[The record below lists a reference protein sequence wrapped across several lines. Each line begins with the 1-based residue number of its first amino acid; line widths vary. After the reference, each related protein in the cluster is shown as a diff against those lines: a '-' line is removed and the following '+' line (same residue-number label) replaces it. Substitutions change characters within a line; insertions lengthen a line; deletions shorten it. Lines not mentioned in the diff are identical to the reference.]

1 MSSVCTAGCDDASAS
16 HGGELKAVSTL
27 KLDQTVA
34 RSPGV
39 TVRRLTI
46 TIELADLRRRIIAL
60 SLLTMVGVTGVVG
73 WRPPSAPTYP
83 ITALAVA
90 NPFDNQTRSE
100 LTFIN
105 SRGRRGFTLLSAHD
119 RVVSASKSVSLRA
132 DSEAKVRAM
141 VARLNDSINLPVDI
155 QISFEDC
162 HDTEVYY
169 DEQNHHVTICHEWLD
184 QMQHL
189 VSRRNNDKTLIR
201 ESVESLVV
209 AVFLHESAH
218 ALIDILHVPV
228 TGREEDAADQ
238 FSTLVLLGQPEG
250 ARKVMQV
257 AHTYKVLS
265 QDSLREPPAY
275 WDEHSLDAQ
284 RYYDTLCMV
293 YGRDPKQNA
302 KLMNNDRLPDERAE
316 ICEKDYQRI
325 ETAWKTL
332 LKPYAKDSL
341 WQSQ

>member
-1 MSSVCTAGCDDASAS
+1 M
-16 HGGELKAVSTL
+16 
-27 KLDQTVA
+27 
-34 RSPGV
+34 
-39 TVRRLTI
+39 RRRTI
-46 TIELADLRRRIIAL
+46 TIELGDLRRRILAL
-60 SLLTMVGVTGVVG
+60 SLLTVVG
-73 WRPPSAPTYP
+73 IAGVAGWRLPASRSGSTARPT
-83 ITALAVA
+83 VA
-90 NPFDNQTRSE
+90 NRVDTRPHSE
-100 LTFIN
+100 PAFIN
-105 SRGRRGFTLLSAHD
+105 SRAKRGFTLLNP
-119 RVVSASKSVSLRA
+119 RERFGGVSNSMSLRA

-141 VARLNDSINLPVDI
+141 VARLNESINLPVDI

-162 HDTEVYY
+162 HDSEVYY
-169 DEQNHHVTICHEWLD
+169 DDQNHRVTICHEWLD

-189 VSRRNNDKTLIR
+189 VSRRSNDKSSIR

-238 FSTLVLLGQPEG
+238 FSTLVLMGQPDG
-250 ARKVMQV
+250 ARKAMQV

-265 QDSLREPPAY
+265 QDSLRDPPAY

-284 RYYDTLCMV
+284 RYYDTLCMI
-293 YGRDPKQNA
+293 YGRDPKQNT
-302 KLMNNDRLPDERAE
+302 KLMTSDRLPDERAE

>member
-1 MSSVCTAGCDDASAS
+1 M
-16 HGGELKAVSTL
+16 K
-27 KLDQTVA
+27 
-34 RSPGV
+34 
-39 TVRRLTI
+39 RRTI
-46 TIELADLRRRIIAL
+46 TIELADLRRRITAL
-60 SLLTMVGVTGVVG
+60 SLLTVMAIAGVGS
-73 WRPPSAPTYP
+73 WRPPAGHSGTPAPF
-83 ITALAVA
+83 AVA
-90 NPFDNQTRSE
+90 NQVDTPRE
-100 LTFIN
+100 PEAAFIN
-105 SRGRRGFTLLSAHD
+105 ARARRGFTLLNPRERLIGRSH
-119 RVVSASKSVSLRA
+119 SMSLRA

-141 VARLNDSINLPVDI
+141 VARLNDFINLPVEI

-162 HDTEVYY
+162 HDSEVYY

-189 VSRRNNDKTLIR
+189 VSRRNNDKASIR

-238 FSTLVLLGQPEG
+238 FSTLVLLGQPDG

-265 QDSLREPPAY
+265 QESLREPPAY

-284 RYYDTLCMV
+284 RYYDTLCMI
-293 YGRDPKQNA
+293 YGRDPKQNT
-302 KLMNNDRLPDERAE
+302 KLLTGDRLPDERAE

-332 LKPYAKDSL
+332 LKPYAKESL
-341 WQSQ
+341 WQSP

>member
-1 MSSVCTAGCDDASAS
+1 V
-16 HGGELKAVSTL
+16 K
-27 KLDQTVA
+27 
-34 RSPGV
+34 
-39 TVRRLTI
+39 RLTI

-60 SLLTMVGVTGVVG
+60 SLLMMVGVAGVVG
-73 WRPPSAPTYP
+73 WRLPIERSGSTAPF
-83 ITALAVA
+83 ALTHQGGTPREPGPA
-90 NPFDNQTRSE
+90 S
-100 LTFIN
+100 IN
-105 SRGRRGFTLLSAHD
+105 SRAKRGFTLLNPREHF
-119 RVVSASKSVSLRA
+119 VGASNSMSLRA

-141 VARLNDSINLPVDI
+141 VARLNESVNLPVDI

-162 HDTEVYY
+162 HDSEVYY
-169 DEQNHHVTICHEWLD
+169 DDQSHHVTICHEWLD

-189 VSRRNNDKTLIR
+189 ISRRNNDKAVIR

-265 QDSLREPPAY
+265 QDSLRDPPAY

-293 YGRDPKQNA
+293 YGRDPKQNG
-302 KLMNNDRLPDERAE
+302 KLMTGDRLPDERAE

-325 ETAWKTL
+325 ETAWKTI

-341 WQSQ
+341 WQTP

>member
-1 MSSVCTAGCDDASAS
+1 M
-16 HGGELKAVSTL
+16 
-27 KLDQTVA
+27 
-34 RSPGV
+34 
-39 TVRRLTI
+39 RRRTI
-46 TIELADLRRRIIAL
+46 TIEVTELQRRIIAL
-60 SLLTMVGVTGVVG
+60 SLLTMVGIAGVFG
-73 WRPPSAPTYP
+73 WRIPVRRSGSNLPLAANQVSAPT
-83 ITALAVA
+83 
-90 NPFDNQTRSE
+90 QSE
-100 LTFIN
+100 PTSTN
-105 SRGRRGFTLLSAHD
+105 SRTKRGFTLLNSRERFAGAPKSA
-119 RVVSASKSVSLRA
+119 SLRA
-132 DSEAKVRAM
+132 DSEAKVRSM
-141 VARLNDSINLPVDI
+141 VTRLNNSINLPVEI

-169 DEQNHHVTICHEWLD
+169 DDQNHHVTICHEWLD
-184 QMQHL
+184 EMQHL
-189 VSRRNNDKTLIR
+189 LSRRNNDKNLIH

-238 FSTLVLLGQPEG
+238 FSTLVLMGQPDG
-250 ARKVMQV
+250 ARKAMQV

-265 QDSLREPPAY
+265 QDSLHDPPVY

-284 RYYDTLCMV
+284 RYYDTLCMI
-293 YGRDPKQNA
+293 YGRDPKQNS
-302 KLMNNDRLPDERAE
+302 KLMTSDRLPDERAE

-332 LKPYAKDSL
+332 LRPYAKDAL

>member
-1 MSSVCTAGCDDASAS
+1 VG
-16 HGGELKAVSTL
+16 
-27 KLDQTVA
+27 
-34 RSPGV
+34 
-39 TVRRLTI
+39 
-46 TIELADLRRRIIAL
+46 IA
-60 SLLTMVGVTGVVG
+60 GVVG
-73 WRPPSAPTYP
+73 SRLPVRHSGSTGP
-83 ITALAVA
+83 LAVA
-90 NPFDNQTRSE
+90 NQVETPPE
-100 LTFIN
+100 PEPGFIN
-105 SRGRRGFTLLSAHD
+105 SRAKRGFTLLNPRERFIGTTHFM
-119 RVVSASKSVSLRA
+119 SLRA

-141 VARLNDSINLPVDI
+141 VTRLNDSINLPVDI

-162 HDTEVYY
+162 HDSEVYY

-189 VSRRNNDKTLIR
+189 VSRRNNDKALIR

-238 FSTLVLLGQPEG
+238 FSTLILLGQPDG

-284 RYYDTLCMV
+284 RYYDTLCMI

-302 KLMNNDRLPDERAE
+302 KLLNNDRLPDERAE

-332 LKPYAKDSL
+332 LKPYAKESL

>member
-1 MSSVCTAGCDDASAS
+1 M
-16 HGGELKAVSTL
+16 
-27 KLDQTVA
+27 
-34 RSPGV
+34 
-39 TVRRLTI
+39 RRLTI

-60 SLLTMVGVTGVVG
+60 SLLTAVGLAGVGG
-73 WRPPSAPTYP
+73 WRLPLSRSGSTAPV
-83 ITALAVA
+83 AVA
-90 NPFDNQTRSE
+90 DSAHTTTQSE
-100 LTFIN
+100 TAFIN
-105 SRGRRGFTLLSAHD
+105 SRAKRGFALLNPRERFAGNTNSM
-119 RVVSASKSVSLRA
+119 SLRA

-141 VARLNDSINLPVDI
+141 VARLNESINLPVDI

-169 DEQNHHVTICHEWLD
+169 DDTNHRVTICHEWLD
-184 QMQHL
+184 EMQHL
-189 VSRRNNDKTLIR
+189 VSRRNNDKTAIR
-201 ESVESLVV
+201 ESVESLVI

-238 FSTLVLLGQPEG
+238 FSTLVLMGQPEG
-250 ARKVMQV
+250 ARKAMQV

-265 QDSLREPPAY
+265 QESLREPPAY

-284 RYYDTLCMV
+284 RYYDTLCMI

-302 KLMNNDRLPDERAE
+302 KLMTGDRLPDERAE
-316 ICEKDYQRI
+316 ICQKDYQRI

-332 LKPYAKDSL
+332 LKPYAKESL

>member
-1 MSSVCTAGCDDASAS
+1 MKRRMITIDLSEARRRSIALLLLTAVAVAGVAGRRMPAQP
-16 HGGELKAVSTL
+16 HHAVS
-27 KLDQTVA
+27 DVRVA
-34 RSPGV
+34 NQIE
-39 TVRRLTI
+39 RRDSEST
-46 TIELADLRRRIIAL
+46 
-60 SLLTMVGVTGVVG
+60 S
-73 WRPPSAPTYP
+73 
-83 ITALAVA
+83 ITARA
-90 NPFDNQTRSE
+90 
-100 LTFIN
+100 
-105 SRGRRGFTLLSAHD
+105 RRGFILVTSRARYISKTNSA
-119 RVVSASKSVSLRA
+119 SLRA
-132 DSEAKVRAM
+132 ESEAKVRSM
-141 VARLNDSINLPVDI
+141 VARLNQAINLPSDI
-155 QISFEDC
+155 AISFEDC
-162 HDTEVYY
+162 GDAEVFY
-169 DEQNHHVTICHEWLD
+169 DEQSHRVTICHEWLD
-184 QMQHL
+184 QMEHT
-189 VSRRNNDKTLIR
+189 VSRRTSDKAVIR

-238 FSTLVLLGQPEG
+238 FSTIILLSQRDG
-250 ARKVMQV
+250 ARKAMQV

-284 RYYDTLCMV
+284 RYYDTLCMI
-293 YGRDPKQNA
+293 YGRDVKQNA
-302 KLMNNDRLPDERAE
+302 KLLNNDRLPDERAE

>member
-1 MSSVCTAGCDDASAS
+1 LLNPRERFVGTPNSA
-16 HGGELKAVSTL
+16 
-27 KLDQTVA
+27 
-34 RSPGV
+34 
-39 TVRRLTI
+39 
-46 TIELADLRRRIIAL
+46 
-60 SLLTMVGVTGVVG
+60 
-73 WRPPSAPTYP
+73 
-83 ITALAVA
+83 
-90 NPFDNQTRSE
+90 
-100 LTFIN
+100 
-105 SRGRRGFTLLSAHD
+105 
-119 RVVSASKSVSLRA
+119 SLRA

-141 VARLNDSINLPVDI
+141 VARLNESINMPVDI

-162 HDTEVYY
+162 HDTEVFY
-169 DEQNHHVTICHEWLD
+169 DDQNHHVTICHEWLD
-184 QMQHL
+184 EMQHI

-201 ESVESLVV
+201 ESIESLVV

-238 FSTLVLLGQPEG
+238 FSTLVLMGQPDG
-250 ARKVMQV
+250 ARKAMQV
-257 AHTYKVLS
+257 AHTYRVLA
-265 QDSLREPPAY
+265 QDSLRDPPAY

-284 RYYDTLCMV
+284 RYYDTLCMI
-293 YGRDPKQNA
+293 YGRDPKQNV
-302 KLMNNDRLPDERAE
+302 KLMTVDRLPDERAE

>member
-1 MSSVCTAGCDDASAS
+1 M
-16 HGGELKAVSTL
+16 
-27 KLDQTVA
+27 
-34 RSPGV
+34 
-39 TVRRLTI
+39 RRRTI
-46 TIELADLRRRIIAL
+46 TIELTDLPRRIAAL
-60 SLLTMVGVTGVVG
+60 SVLTVVAIAGVAG
-73 WRPPSAPTYP
+73 WRLPVKLGDSSTPAVVSTKVYTELPPGPAS
-83 ITALAVA
+83 
-90 NPFDNQTRSE
+90 
-100 LTFIN
+100 IN
-105 SRGRRGFTLLSAHD
+105 SRARRGFTLLSAHERPLD
-119 RVVSASKSVSLRA
+119 TSKSVSLRA

-141 VARLNDSINLPVDI
+141 VSRLNESINLPVDI

-162 HDTEVYY
+162 HDSEVYY
-169 DEQNHHVTICHEWLD
+169 DEQNHHVVICHEWLD

-189 VSRRNNDKTLIR
+189 VSRRAADKSLVR
-201 ESVESLVV
+201 ESVESLVI

-218 ALIDILHVPV
+218 ALIDILRVPV

-238 FSTLVLLGQPEG
+238 FSTLVLMGQPDG
-250 ARKVMQV
+250 ARKAMQV

-284 RYYDTLCMV
+284 RYYDTLCMI
-293 YGRDPKQNA
+293 YGRDPKQNV
-302 KLMNNDRLPDERAE
+302 KLLTGDRLPDERAE

>member
-1 MSSVCTAGCDDASAS
+1 V
-16 HGGELKAVSTL
+16 K
-27 KLDQTVA
+27 
-34 RSPGV
+34 
-39 TVRRLTI
+39 RRTI
-46 TIELADLRRRIIAL
+46 TIELTDLRRRLIAL
-60 SLLTMVGVTGVVG
+60 SLLMIVGIAGVAG
-73 WRPPSAPTYP
+73 WRLPVGRSGSTAPPAIANQIDAAPGAEP
-83 ITALAVA
+83 
-90 NPFDNQTRSE
+90 P
-100 LTFIN
+100 FIN
-105 SRGRRGFTLLSAHD
+105 SRAKRGFTLLNA
-119 RVVSASKSVSLRA
+119 RERFIGASHFMSLRA

-141 VARLNDSINLPVDI
+141 VTRLNDSINLPVDI

-162 HDTEVYY
+162 HDTEVFY

-189 VSRRNNDKTLIR
+189 ISHRNNDKVLIR

-238 FSTLVLLGQPEG
+238 FSTLILLGQPDG

-265 QDSLREPPAY
+265 QDSLRDPPAY

-284 RYYDTLCMV
+284 RYYDTLCMI

-302 KLMNNDRLPDERAE
+302 KLLNNDRLPDERAE

-325 ETAWKTL
+325 DAAWKTL

>member
-1 MSSVCTAGCDDASAS
+1 M
-16 HGGELKAVSTL
+16 
-27 KLDQTVA
+27 
-34 RSPGV
+34 
-39 TVRRLTI
+39 RRRTI
-46 TIELADLRRRIIAL
+46 TIELVDLRRRIIAL
-60 SLLTMVGVTGVVG
+60 ALLTTVGIAGVVG
-73 WRPPSAPTYP
+73 WRLPAQRNSSTVLL
-83 ITALAVA
+83 ALA
-90 NPFDNQTRSE
+90 NQVGTPTQSE
-100 LTFIN
+100 TVSIN
-105 SRGRRGFTLLSAHD
+105 SRTRRGFTLLNPRERFAGTTS
-119 RVVSASKSVSLRA
+119 STSLRA
-132 DSEAKVRAM
+132 DSEAKVRSM

-162 HDTEVYY
+162 HDTEVFY
-169 DEQNHHVTICHEWLD
+169 DEQSHHVTICHEWLD
-184 QMQHL
+184 EMQHL
-189 VSRRNNDKTLIR
+189 VARRNNDKTLIR

-238 FSTLVLLGQPEG
+238 FSTLVLMGQPDG
-250 ARKVMQV
+250 ARKAMQV

-265 QDSLREPPAY
+265 QDSLGEPPAY

-284 RYYDTLCMV
+284 RYYDTLCMI

-302 KLMNNDRLPDERAE
+302 KLMTGDRLPDERAE

>member
-1 MSSVCTAGCDDASAS
+1 
-16 HGGELKAVSTL
+16 
-27 KLDQTVA
+27 
-34 RSPGV
+34 
-39 TVRRLTI
+39 VRRRTI
-46 TIELADLRRRIIAL
+46 TIELADLRRRFIAL
-60 SLLTMVGVTGVVG
+60 SLLAMVGIAGVVG
-73 WRPPSAPTYP
+73 WRPPGVRTEPTTP
-83 ITALAVA
+83 LAFA
-90 NPFDNQTRSE
+90 NRVNIQTPSE
-100 LTFIN
+100 LTSIN
-105 SRGRRGFTLLSAHD
+105 ARARRGFTLLSAHD
-119 RVVSASKSVSLRA
+119 RVVGASKFVSLRA

-162 HDTEVYY
+162 HDSEVYY
-169 DEQNHHVTICHEWLD
+169 DEQTHHVTICHEWLD

-189 VSRRNNDKTLIR
+189 VSRRNNDKGLIR

-238 FSTLVLLGQPEG
+238 FSTLVLLGQPDG
-250 ARKVMQV
+250 ARKAMQV

-302 KLMNNDRLPDERAE
+302 KLLNNDRLPDERAE
-316 ICEKDYQRI
+316 VCEKDYQRI

-332 LKPYAKDSL
+332 LKPYAKESL
-341 WQSQ
+341 WHSP

>member
-1 MSSVCTAGCDDASAS
+1 
-16 HGGELKAVSTL
+16 
-27 KLDQTVA
+27 
-34 RSPGV
+34 
-39 TVRRLTI
+39 VRRRTI
-46 TIELADLRRRIIAL
+46 TIELVDLRRRIIAL
-60 SLLTMVGVTGVVG
+60 ALLTTVGIAGVLG
-73 WRPPSAPTYP
+73 WRLPVQRSTS
-83 ITALAVA
+83 TALLAVA
-90 NPFDNQTRSE
+90 NQVGTTTQSE
-100 LTFIN
+100 TSSIN
-105 SRGRRGFTLLSAHD
+105 SRTKRGFTLLNPRERFVGTPNSA
-119 RVVSASKSVSLRA
+119 SLRA

-141 VARLNDSINLPVDI
+141 VARLNESINMPVDI

-162 HDTEVYY
+162 HDTEVFY
-169 DEQNHHVTICHEWLD
+169 DDQNHHVTICHEWLD
-184 QMQHL
+184 EMQHI

-201 ESVESLVV
+201 ESIESLVV

-238 FSTLVLLGQPEG
+238 LSTLVLMGQPDG
-250 ARKVMQV
+250 ARKAMQV
-257 AHTYKVLS
+257 AHTYRVLA
-265 QDSLREPPAY
+265 QDSLRDPPAY

-284 RYYDTLCMV
+284 RYYDTLCMI
-293 YGRDPKQNA
+293 YGRDPKQNV
-302 KLMNNDRLPDERAE
+302 KLMTVDRLPDERAE

>member
-1 MSSVCTAGCDDASAS
+1 
-16 HGGELKAVSTL
+16 
-27 KLDQTVA
+27 
-34 RSPGV
+34 
-39 TVRRLTI
+39 VRRLTI
-46 TIELADLRRRIIAL
+46 TIELADVRRRIIAL
-60 SLLTMVGVTGVVG
+60 SLLTVVGIAGVVG
-73 WRPPSAPTYP
+73 WRLPVSHSGSSTPVAVVDSVRAPT
-83 ITALAVA
+83 
-90 NPFDNQTRSE
+90 QTE
-100 LTFIN
+100 PAFIN
-105 SRGRRGFTLLSAHD
+105 SRAKRGFTLLNPRERFAGTPNSA
-119 RVVSASKSVSLRA
+119 SLRA

-141 VARLNDSINLPVDI
+141 VARLNESIDLPVDI

-162 HDTEVYY
+162 HDSEVYY
-169 DEQNHHVTICHEWLD
+169 DDQNHRVTICHEWLD

-189 VSRRNNDKTLIR
+189 VSRRNNDKAGIR
-201 ESVESLVV
+201 ESVESLVIG
-209 AVFLHESAH
+209 VFLHESAH

-238 FSTLVLLGQPEG
+238 FSTLVLMGQPDG

-284 RYYDTLCMV
+284 RYYDTLCMI

-302 KLMNNDRLPDERAE
+302 KLMTGDRLPDERAE

>member
-1 MSSVCTAGCDDASAS
+1 M
-16 HGGELKAVSTL
+16 K
-27 KLDQTVA
+27 
-34 RSPGV
+34 
-39 TVRRLTI
+39 RRTI
-46 TIELADLRRRIIAL
+46 TIEVSELRRRSIAL
-60 SLLTMVGVTGVVG
+60 ALLTMVGIAGVFG
-73 WRPPSAPTYP
+73 WRIPVRHSGSTVSPAMANQVSAPP
-83 ITALAVA
+83 
-90 NPFDNQTRSE
+90 QSE
-100 LTFIN
+100 PASTN
-105 SRGRRGFTLLSAHD
+105 ARTKRGFTLLNPRERFAGAPK
-119 RVVSASKSVSLRA
+119 SASLRG
-132 DSEAKVRAM
+132 DSEAKVRSM
-141 VARLNDSINLPVDI
+141 VTRLNDAINLPVEI

-169 DEQNHHVTICHEWLD
+169 DDQNHHVTICHEWLD
-184 QMQHL
+184 EMQHL
-189 VSRRNNDKTLIR
+189 VSRRNSDKNLVR

-238 FSTLVLLGQPEG
+238 FSTLVLMGQPDG
-250 ARKVMQV
+250 ARKAMQV

-265 QDSLREPPAY
+265 QDSLHDPPVY

-284 RYYDTLCMV
+284 RYYDTLCMI
-293 YGRDPKQNA
+293 YGRDPKQNT
-302 KLMNNDRLPDERAE
+302 KLMTSDRLPDERAE

-341 WQSQ
+341 WQVQ

>member
-1 MSSVCTAGCDDASAS
+1 
-16 HGGELKAVSTL
+16 
-27 KLDQTVA
+27 
-34 RSPGV
+34 
-39 TVRRLTI
+39 VRRTI
-46 TIELADLRRRIIAL
+46 TIELADLQRRILAL
-60 SLLTMVGVTGVVG
+60 SLLMVVGIAGVAG
-73 WRPPSAPTYP
+73 WRPPAQRSVS
-83 ITALAVA
+83 TALLAVA
-90 NPFDNQTRSE
+90 NQVDTPRESE
-100 LTFIN
+100 PPFIN
-105 SRGRRGFTLLSAHD
+105 SRAKRGFTLLNPRERFIGTSH
-119 RVVSASKSVSLRA
+119 SMSLRA

-162 HDTEVYY
+162 HDSEVYY

-184 QMQHL
+184 EMQHL
-189 VSRRNNDKTLIR
+189 VSRRNNDKTMIR
-201 ESVESLVV
+201 DSVESLVV

-238 FSTLVLLGQPEG
+238 FSTLVLLGQPDG
-250 ARKVMQV
+250 ARKAMQV

-275 WDEHSLDAQ
+275 WDEHSLDVQ
-284 RYYDTLCMV
+284 RYYDTLCMI

-302 KLMNNDRLPDERAE
+302 KLLNNDRLPDERAE

-341 WQSQ
+341 WQSP

>member
-1 MSSVCTAGCDDASAS
+1 MKRQ
-16 HGGELKAVSTL
+16 LM
-27 KLDQTVA
+27 
-34 RSPGV
+34 
-39 TVRRLTI
+39 I
-46 TIELADLRRRIIAL
+46 TIHVADIQRRIIAL
-60 SLLTMVGVTGVVG
+60 TLLTIIAIAGVAG
-73 WRPPSAPTYP
+73 WQLPTPRRYSATPP
-83 ITALAVA
+83 VA
-90 NPFDNQTRSE
+90 NYIDTHSPAGVAS
-100 LTFIN
+100 IN
-105 SRGRRGFTLLSAHD
+105 SRARRGFTLLNAHE
-119 RVVSASKSVSLRA
+119 RFARASNSELLRS
-132 DSEAKVRAM
+132 DSEAKLRAM
-141 VARLNDSINLPVDI
+141 VSRLNQSINLPADI
-155 QISFEDC
+155 AISFEDC
-162 HDTEVYY
+162 HDSEVYY
-169 DEQNHHVTICHEWLD
+169 DEQNHHVVICHEWLD
-184 QMQHL
+184 EMQHV
-189 VSRRNNDKTLIR
+189 VSRRSTDKALVR
-201 ESVESLVV
+201 ESVESLVI

-238 FSTLVLLGQPEG
+238 FSTLVLMGQPDG
-250 ARKVMQV
+250 ARKAMQV

-284 RYYDTLCMV
+284 RYYDTLCMI

-302 KLMNNDRLPDERAE
+302 KLLNNDRLPDERAE

>member
-1 MSSVCTAGCDDASAS
+1 
-16 HGGELKAVSTL
+16 
-27 KLDQTVA
+27 
-34 RSPGV
+34 
-39 TVRRLTI
+39 VRRRTI
-46 TIELADLRRRIIAL
+46 TIELVDLRRRIVAL
-60 SLLTMVGVTGVVG
+60 ALLTTVGIAGVVG
-73 WRPPSAPTYP
+73 WRVPVQRSSS
-83 ITALAVA
+83 TALLAVA
-90 NPFDNQTRSE
+90 NQVGTSTESE
-100 LTFIN
+100 TTSIN
-105 SRGRRGFTLLSAHD
+105 SRTKRGFTLLNPREHFVGTPNS
-119 RVVSASKSVSLRA
+119 SSLRA

-141 VARLNDSINLPVDI
+141 VARLNESINMPVDI

-162 HDTEVYY
+162 HDTEVFY
-169 DEQNHHVTICHEWLD
+169 DDQNHHVTICHEWLD
-184 QMQHL
+184 EMQHL
-189 VSRRNNDKTLIR
+189 LSRRNNDKNLIH

-238 FSTLVLLGQPEG
+238 FSTLVLMGQPDG
-250 ARKVMQV
+250 ARKAMEV

-265 QDSLREPPAY
+265 QDSLHDPPVY

-284 RYYDTLCMV
+284 RYYDTLCMI
-293 YGRDPKQNA
+293 YGRDPKQNS
-302 KLMNNDRLPDERAE
+302 KLMTSDRLPDERAE

-332 LKPYAKDSL
+332 LKPYAKDAL

>member
-1 MSSVCTAGCDDASAS
+1 
-16 HGGELKAVSTL
+16 
-27 KLDQTVA
+27 
-34 RSPGV
+34 
-39 TVRRLTI
+39 VRRRTI
-46 TIELADLRRRIIAL
+46 TIELVDLRRRIIAL
-60 SLLTMVGVTGVVG
+60 ALLTTVGIAGVLG
-73 WRPPSAPTYP
+73 WRLPVQRSTS
-83 ITALAVA
+83 TALLAVA
-90 NPFDNQTRSE
+90 NQVGTTTQSE
-100 LTFIN
+100 TSSIN
-105 SRGRRGFTLLSAHD
+105 SRTKRGFTLLNPRERFVGTPNSA
-119 RVVSASKSVSLRA
+119 SLRA

-141 VARLNDSINLPVDI
+141 VARLNESINMPVDI

-162 HDTEVYY
+162 HDTEVFY
-169 DEQNHHVTICHEWLD
+169 DDQNHHVTICHEWLD
-184 QMQHL
+184 EMQHI

-201 ESVESLVV
+201 ESIESLVV

-238 FSTLVLLGQPEG
+238 FSTLVLMGQPDG
-250 ARKVMQV
+250 ARKAMQV
-257 AHTYKVLS
+257 AHTYRVLA
-265 QDSLREPPAY
+265 QDSLRDPPAY

-284 RYYDTLCMV
+284 RYYDTLCMI
-293 YGRDPKQNA
+293 YGRDPKQNV
-302 KLMNNDRLPDERAE
+302 KLMTVDRLPDERAE

>member
-1 MSSVCTAGCDDASAS
+1 V
-16 HGGELKAVSTL
+16 K
-27 KLDQTVA
+27 
-34 RSPGV
+34 
-39 TVRRLTI
+39 RRTI
-46 TIELADLRRRIIAL
+46 TIERADLRRRIIAL
-60 SLLTMVGVTGVVG
+60 TVLTMVGIAGVVG
-73 WRPPSAPTYP
+73 WRPPGARPGPATP
-83 ITALAVA
+83 VAVT
-90 NPFDNQTRSE
+90 NRVNNQTSSE
-100 LTFIN
+100 LNFIN
-105 SRGRRGFTLLSAHD
+105 SRARRGFTLLNPHD
-119 RVVSASKSVSLRA
+119 RMVDASKFVSLRT

-162 HDTEVYY
+162 HDSEVYY
-169 DEQNHHVTICHEWLD
+169 DEQSHHVTICHEWLD

-189 VSRRNNDKTLIR
+189 VSRRNNDKTSIR

-238 FSTLVLLGQPEG
+238 FSTLVLLGQPDG

-293 YGRDPKQNA
+293 YGRDAKQNA
-302 KLMNNDRLPDERAE
+302 KLMNNDRLPEERAE

>member
-1 MSSVCTAGCDDASAS
+1 M
-16 HGGELKAVSTL
+16 K
-27 KLDQTVA
+27 
-34 RSPGV
+34 
-39 TVRRLTI
+39 RRKI
-46 TIELADLRRRIIAL
+46 TIALADRRRRIIAL
-60 SLLTMVGVTGVVG
+60 SMLTIVGIAGVVG
-73 WRPPSAPTYP
+73 WRPPGARTGPTTP
-83 ITALAVA
+83 LAVA
-90 NPFDNQTRSE
+90 NRDDNHTPSE
-100 LTFIN
+100 PIFVN
-105 SRGRRGFTLLSAHD
+105 SRARRGFTLLSAHD
-119 RVVSASKSVSLRA
+119 RVVDASKSVSLRS

-162 HDTEVYY
+162 HDSEVYY
-169 DEQNHHVTICHEWLD
+169 DEQSHHVTICHEWLD

-189 VSRRNNDKTLIR
+189 VSRRNNDKALIR

-238 FSTLVLLGQPEG
+238 FSTLVLLGQPDG

-265 QDSLREPPAY
+265 QDSLREPPVY

-293 YGRDPKQNA
+293 YGSNPKQNA
-302 KLMNNDRLPDERAE
+302 KLLTGDRLPGERAD

-341 WQSQ
+341 WQSP